1 MAQTGTDQL
10 VGGRPGR
17 PRRYDEAEELE
28 RLLDAGFEVIRRK
41 GYRAATVA
49 DILAEAGMSTRSFY
63 RHFAAK
69 DDLLHALF
77 RRDAEQFAAKV
88 AARVD
93 AAGEPTA
100 ALVVWIDEILAFGFE
115 RPRAQRAAV
124 LGAPGA
130 MSSLDQGELSH
141 AMTLLMTPLVEL
153 LTAGVADGSFRTCD
167 PSTDA
172 PMISALAWD
181 GSARVKEAAT
191 KPAKH
196 ETRSRLVS
204 FVQRAIGA
212 PE

>member
-1 MAQTGTDQL
+1 VAQTGTEQL
-10 VGGRPGR
+10 AAGRPGR

-28 RLLDAGFEVIRRK
+28 RILDAGFEVIRRK

-88 AARVD
+88 ATRVE
-93 AAGEPTA
+93 AAAEPAA
-100 ALVVWIDEILAFGFE
+100 ALVVWIDEILGFGFE
-115 RPRAQRAAV
+115 RRRAQRAAV
-124 LGAPGA
+124 LGAPSA
-130 MSSLDQGELSH
+130 MSSLDPSELSH
-141 AMTLLMTPLVEL
+141 AMTLLMTPLVEV
-153 LTAGVADGSFRTCD
+153 LTAGVADGTFGTCE

-181 GSARVKEAAT
+181 GSARVREAAT
-191 KPAKH
+191 KPAKDDA
-196 ETRSRLVS
+196 RARLVS